1 MKYISLF
8 SGIGGFEYAI
18 HSIDRN
24 AICLAYSEIKP
35 HAIEVYKTH
44 FPEHKNLGDITKI
57 TEEDI
62 TNLGKCDLIVGGF
75 PCTNLSSLAHIKGDN
90 RGLKGK
96 SSKLFYDMLRIIKYI
111 YKKNPN
117 INFIIENNASMTKEN
132 RAMITKELETIGRP
146 VFMTKIN
153 SADFG
158 VQTRKRL
165 YWTTFPITHPI
176 DRIQV
181 WRDVLIP
188 IEKTSQISQKYI
200 ECLNRTIPSSKKY
213 PFRILYNGIDFEEIK
228 HDENSRSR
236 WQCSF
241 HSDTTDKKIKYYNYP
256 IGNCRPVTASFGNHN
271 VLVDRRKTPFIIRL
285 FEISEIEK
293 LFGFPE
299 DYTKILKS
307 RQKKYDCLGNSVV
320 THVIKYILLHQM

>member
-18 HSIDRN
+18 QEVDKE
-24 AICLAYSEIKP
+24 AICLGYSEIKP
-35 HAIEVYKTH
+35 PAIEVYKTH

-57 TEEDI
+57 TEDTI
-62 TNLGKCDLIVGGF
+62 TALGKCDLVVGGF

-96 SSKLFYDMLRIIKYI
+96 SSKLFYDMVRIIKYLA
-111 YKKNPN
+111 KKNSE
-117 INFIIENNASMTKEN
+117 IDFIIENNASMTIEN
-132 RAMITKELETIGRP
+132 RTMITKELETIGRP
-146 VFMTKIN
+146 VFITKIN

-165 YWTTFPITHPI
+165 YWTTFPITHPVN
-176 DRIQV
+176 RIQV
-181 WRDVLIP
+181 WNDVLIP
-188 IEKTSQISQKYI
+188 IEIASPISEKYI
-200 ECLNRTIPSSKKY
+200 DCLNRTILSYKKY
-213 PFRILYNGIDFEEIK
+213 PFRVFYNGIDFEEIK
-228 HDENSRSR
+228 HDEKSRTR

-256 IGNCRPVTASFGNHN
+256 LGNSRPITASFGNHN
-271 VLVDRRKTPFIIRL
+271 VLVDRRITPFIIRR

-299 DYTKILKS
+299 NYTNILKS

-320 THVIKYILLHQM
+320 VHVIKYILLHQI